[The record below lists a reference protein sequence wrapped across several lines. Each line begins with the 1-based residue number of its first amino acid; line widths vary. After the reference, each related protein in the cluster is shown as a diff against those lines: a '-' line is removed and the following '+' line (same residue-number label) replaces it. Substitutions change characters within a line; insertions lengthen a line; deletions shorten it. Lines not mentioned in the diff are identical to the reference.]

1 MASNKEEQ
9 SKYFLDMIFELQDPL
24 NSFVKKLKSLIK
36 IFKEVKLYYKLN
48 ELRRYF
54 ELTKEIFD
62 KYSS

>member
-24 NSFVKKLKSLIK
+24 NSFVKKLKALNK
-36 IFKEVKLYYKLN
+36 IFKEVKQFYKIN
-48 ELRRYF
+48 ESRKYF
-54 ELTKEIFD
+54 GLTKEIFD